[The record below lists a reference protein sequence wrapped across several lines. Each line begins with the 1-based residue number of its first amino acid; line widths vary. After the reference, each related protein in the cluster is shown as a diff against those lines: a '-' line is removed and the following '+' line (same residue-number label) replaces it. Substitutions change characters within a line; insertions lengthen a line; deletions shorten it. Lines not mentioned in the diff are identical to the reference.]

1 MAPMA
6 APRQTLYDILGV
18 SRDATSIDIG
28 LAYRS
33 AIAAADRAT
42 PPDATRQALIQ
53 QAHEI
58 LSNTAR
64 RAAYDASLVTAA
76 EKDAAKAQAAAPDL
90 DLGVDEEGAEPKRK
104 LPWIPIVGALAVV
117 VIGAALTLRNPPP
130 PAEPKVVEAPK
141 PVAPAPAPPKPK
153 TAAEILSDALPSIG
167 RVLSYDMS
175 GRMTPVGL
183 ALAVE
188 PAAMVT
194 TCEGVSAGTQLV
206 VKLGAESH
214 SATLT
219 LTDETLGLCQLLVP
233 GVKLKP
239 LAISPDEAR
248 AGDAIGALGANEK
261 GDIALTQG
269 TIKQVRATPGGAVL
283 ELSMPIAR
291 AGSGGAIFDTYGRV
305 VGIATHRQGAG
316 VPTALPASALSA
328 LRSRAR
334 AP

>member
-6 APRQTLYDILGV
+6 APKQTLYDILGV
-18 SRDATSIDIG
+18 SRDATSIDVG
-28 LAYRS
+28 LAYRQ

-42 PPDATRQALIQ
+42 PPDPTRQALIQ

-58 LSNTAR
+58 LSNASR

-76 EKDAAKAQAAAPDL
+76 EKDAAKAQATAPDL
-90 DLGVDEEGAEPKRK
+90 DLGVDEDGEAPRRK
-104 LPWIPIVGALAVV
+104 LPWVPIIAALAVV
-117 VIGAALTLRNPPP
+117 IVGAMITLRTPPP
-130 PAEPKVVEAPK
+130 PAEKAVEAAK
-141 PVAPAPAPPKPK
+141 PAAPAPAAPKTK
-153 TAAEILSDALPSIG
+153 TAAEILALALPSVG

-188 PAAMVT
+188 PNAMVT
-194 TCEGVSAGTQLV
+194 TCEGVSAGNQLV
-206 VKLGAESH
+206 VKLGAESL

-233 GVKLKP
+233 GVKLLP
-239 LAISPDEAR
+239 LAIAPDEAR
-248 AGDAIGALGANEK
+248 AGDAIGALGANDK

-269 TIKQVRATPGGAVL
+269 TIKQVRNTPSGPVL

-316 VPTALPASALSA
+316 VPTALPASALST

-334 AP
+334 AS